1 MLTYSLRPTWLL
13 LFRFLIGG
21 LGLGGVTSCASI
33 NKIETLPDGSFNLA
47 ARHYRRLAASPA
59 ALSRKRLAVYLA
71 RTDSTLTIR
80 PLAPGLPAVAIP
92 LAAARNIHFYHQTL
106 DVDILTIPFKIRPS
120 VQGFPPQLNPNFSAA
135 VYMGYRLDRY
145 KIRPATKTNNQLL
158 ITGLGAG
165 LGGFLGVG
173 AVTMNPF
180 VTQTAIAYEYDG
192 LVINGGVATIYDAIK
207 FNLGL
212 AVGLD
217 LLLDAN
223 RRQWLYQRKPWLGV
237 LFGINL
243 N

>member
-1 MLTYSLRPTWLL
+1 M
-13 LFRFLIGG
+13 GG
-21 LGLGGVTSCASI
+21 ITSCASI
-33 NKIETLPDGSFNLA
+33 NKIEALPDGSFNLA
-47 ARHYRRLAASPA
+47 TRHYRPLATSSAT
-59 ALSRKRLAVYLA
+59 LNRKRLEVYLA

-80 PLAPGLPAVAIP
+80 PLALSLPAVTIP
-92 LAAARNIHFYHQTL
+92 LAAARRMHFYHRTL

-120 VQGFPPQLNPNFSAA
+120 QQDFPPQLNPNFSAA

-145 KIRPATKTNNQLL
+145 KIRPATKTDNQLL
-158 ITGLGAG
+158 LTGLGAG

-180 VTQTAIAYEYDG
+180 VTQNAIAYEYDG
-192 LVINGGVATIYDAIK
+192 LVINGGVATIYDAKK

-217 LLLDAN
+217 FLLDNN
-223 RRQWLYQRKPWLGV
+223 RRQWLYHRKPWLGV